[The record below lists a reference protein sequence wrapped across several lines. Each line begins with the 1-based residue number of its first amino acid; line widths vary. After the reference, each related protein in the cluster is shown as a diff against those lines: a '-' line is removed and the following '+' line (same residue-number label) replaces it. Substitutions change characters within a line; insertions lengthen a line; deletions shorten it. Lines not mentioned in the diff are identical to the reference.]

1 MTERV
6 RKVVPEPVL
15 DVVHEGEEDRC
26 RQRSRNANEGAEG
39 DEAQVRARTDLR
51 LVGHGSP
58 AMLSRILRPMNISK
72 WFRRQKPTDE
82 DLREQEENRLRAAE
96 ETRRAEQDSERSRGQ
111 SKVPGAGHDSGIG
124 PIGGGF

>member
-1 MTERV
+1 
-6 RKVVPEPVL
+6 
-15 DVVHEGEEDRC
+15 
-26 RQRSRNANEGAEG
+26 
-39 DEAQVRARTDLR
+39 
-51 LVGHGSP
+51 
-58 AMLSRILRPMNISK
+58 MNISK